1 MLSGKKT
8 YSTGVGAIAVCIGM
22 YLQDPDAMPLGTMIS
37 TVVTALLAMFVRSGV
52 KSEAKKKFEKVLGID
67 DAIDGIIGRGMSVG
81 SIEQHESVD
90 DGREREGLQEGSTG
104 QPRLVP
110 GSTEDDSKT

>member
-22 YLQDPDAMPLGTMIS
+22 FLQDPDAMPLGTMIS

-52 KSEAKKKFEKVLGID
+52 KSEAKKIAE
-67 DAIDGIIGRGMSVG
+67 
-81 SIEQHESVD
+81 
-90 DGREREGLQEGSTG
+90 
-104 QPRLVP
+104 
-110 GSTEDDSKT
+110 